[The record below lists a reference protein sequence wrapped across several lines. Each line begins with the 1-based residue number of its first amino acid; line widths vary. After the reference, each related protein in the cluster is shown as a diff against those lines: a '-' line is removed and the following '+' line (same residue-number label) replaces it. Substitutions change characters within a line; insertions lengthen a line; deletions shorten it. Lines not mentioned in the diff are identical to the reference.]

1 MGPFPSHSKSSSFS
15 RMLLVSRRELSPGK
29 QLVIQV
35 MTTITVIDVEDDG
48 PLYDLRVEISS
59 GQSCKP
65 QVGGKTLSKYLL
77 PAAAYIKPTLDWFH
91 NAVSITRWKIQSAAE
106 LTLPPL
112 PLPLSPRPC
121 LFLVSTICS
130 ALQTLA
136 HIELQPA
143 YVAVW
148 PLQFSS

>member
-1 MGPFPSHSKSSSFS
+1 MGLFPSHSKSSSFS

-35 MTTITVIDVEDDG
+35 TTTITVSDVEDDG

-77 PAAAYIKPTLDWFH
+77 PAVAYIKPTLDWFH
-91 NAVSITRWKIQSAAE
+91 NAVSITRWKIQSASE

-112 PLPLSPRPC
+112 PLPPRPC

-143 YVAVW
+143 YVAVR